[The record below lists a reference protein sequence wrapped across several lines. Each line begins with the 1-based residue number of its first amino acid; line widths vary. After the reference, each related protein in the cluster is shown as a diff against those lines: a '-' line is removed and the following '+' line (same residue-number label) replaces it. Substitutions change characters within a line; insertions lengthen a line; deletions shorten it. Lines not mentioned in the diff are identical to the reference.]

1 MVKCIKVIYE
11 IADFSKIGTQF
22 TDPML
27 SSINTSQQLDE
38 RVYKIY
44 VLTKVFQTI
53 NKSCFSGS
61 PPTKEILDALM
72 KIGNKTSDA
81 MVKIQCYK
89 GMTRVL
95 KGSP

>member
-11 IADFSKIGTQF
+11 IADFSKIGAQF

-27 SSINTSQQLDE
+27 SAINTSQQLDE

-53 NKSCFSGS
+53 NKSCF
-61 PPTKEILDALM
+61 
-72 KIGNKTSDA
+72 
-81 MVKIQCYK
+81 
-89 GMTRVL
+89 
-95 KGSP
+95 